1 MTKFFQNEIAAYVN
15 EKDRLKNVEFVR
27 DFQNSVGAGRGTLLE
42 IIPVH
47 IRNPPKI
54 QFMAFLD
61 SFSDRFNPS
70 YSQEAPFGR
79 IDPYYVWK
87 SANRTIS
94 VGLNIP
100 SSSPQKALDNFN
112 NLSWFLASLY
122 PAYKKSQTANTIS
135 ATPIFRIRY
144 ANLISSRTAGGQG
157 LLGIIQGVNVAH
169 NLDKGMIHVQPGR
182 SIGVDGLIS
191 DRILQESGFSS
202 IVSSG
207 DVLQFPK
214 DVKLTFQINVIH
226 DHEVGWD
233 HVTGEWLGGSIAPAY
248 PYGFGLQRETD
259 PIPSDSLASLP
270 GSPGAQ
276 ANANVQANALKEQG

>member
-1 MTKFFQNEIAAYVN
+1 MTKFFQNEIAAYSN

-27 DFQNSVGAGRGTLLE
+27 DFQNSVGAERGTLLE

-54 QFMAFLD
+54 QFMAFLE
-61 SFSDRFNPS
+61 SLSDRFNPS
-70 YSQEAPFGR
+70 YSKEQPFGR

-87 SANRTIS
+87 SADRSIS
-94 VGLNIP
+94 VTLNIP

-122 PAYKKSQTANTIS
+122 PAYKKSQAANTIS
-135 ATPIFRIRY
+135 ATPIFRVRY

-157 LLGIIQGVNVAH
+157 VLGIIQGVNVTH
-169 NLDKGMIHVQPGR
+169 KLDSGMIHIQPGR
-182 SIGVDGLIS
+182 ALGADGLIA
-191 DRILQESGFSS
+191 DRILKESGFDS
-202 IVSSG
+202 IVFSG

-214 DVKLTFQINVIH
+214 DVQLSFQINVIH

-233 HVTGEWLGGSIAPAY
+233 HTTGDWLGGSAAPAY
-248 PYGFGLQRETD
+248 PYGFGLQRDVDPVPTD
-259 PIPSDSLASLP
+259 AFADVP
-270 GSPGAQ
+270 GSPGSN
-276 ANANVQANALKEQG
+276 ANAKVQGDAFKG